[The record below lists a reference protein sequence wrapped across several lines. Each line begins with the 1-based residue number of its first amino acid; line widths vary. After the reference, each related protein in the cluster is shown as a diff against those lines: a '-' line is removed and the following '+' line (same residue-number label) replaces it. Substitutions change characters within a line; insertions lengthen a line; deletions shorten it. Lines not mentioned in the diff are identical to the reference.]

1 MEELIKKLE
10 KLKEQKVKFF
20 EMIDNQELDIDQ
32 IDGNFRKF
40 EKRIANLR
48 NELEVEDFLLQV
60 EQQEQNEN
68 GIYEEDK

>member
-1 MEELIKKLE
+1 MEELIE
-10 KLKEQKVKFF
+10 KVAKTERMMESFFHKVDTF
-20 EMIDNQELDIDQ
+20 DSSLDIEETDA
-32 IDGNFRKF
+32 IFRKF

-68 GIYEEDK
+68 NI

>member
-1 MEELIKKLE
+1 MQELKTKLE
-10 KLKEQKVKFF
+10 KLKEQKVRFF

-68 GIYEEDK
+68 NI

>member
-1 MEELIKKLE
+1 
-10 KLKEQKVKFF
+10 
-20 EMIDNQELDIDQ
+20 MIDNRELDIDQ

-60 EQQEQNEN
+60 EQQEQNN
-68 GIYEEDK
+68 NTYEENK